1 MIYILAFIILIL
13 IIFVIPF
20 KIQIYYEFDD
30 ISKYRIV
37 FSDCFEL
44 IKFEFDSLSKKKK
57 DKNSR
62 KTNKKLNINNRLEYL
77 QYFIDKG
84 KIEKIYFRVN
94 LGFEDPSLLGICIGF
109 AWAIINL
116 SLGYLLKNIDINKI
130 KEKNI
135 QVIPFFDH
143 NVFEIY
149 FLCIINMKLV
159 YIITEY
165 IRILKR
171 RKGGDSIVR
180 TSNRRINEIYN
191 E

>member
-1 MIYILAFIILIL
+1 MIYILTFIILIL
-13 IIFVIPF
+13 IIYVIPF
-20 KIQIYYEFDD
+20 NIQIYYEFND

-37 FSDCFEL
+37 FSYCFGL
-44 IKFEFDSLSKKKK
+44 IKFEFDPLSKKKK

-62 KTNKKLNINNRLEYL
+62 KINKKLNINNRLEYI
-77 QYFIDKG
+77 QHFINKG
-84 KIEKIYFRVN
+84 KVEKIYFRVN
-94 LGFEDPSLLGICIGF
+94 LGFEDPSLLGISIGF
-109 AWAIINL
+109 AWSIINL
-116 SLGYLLKNIDINKI
+116 SFGYLLKNIDINKI
-130 KEKNI
+130 KEKDI
-135 QVIPFFDH
+135 QVIPLFDH

>member
-1 MIYILAFIILIL
+1 MIYILTFIILIL
-13 IIFVIPF
+13 IIYVIPF
-20 KIQIYYEFDD
+20 NIQIYYEFND

-37 FSDCFEL
+37 FSYCFGL
-44 IKFEFDSLSKKKK
+44 IKFEFDPLSKKKI
-57 DKNSR
+57 DINSR
-62 KTNKKLNINNRLEYL
+62 KTNKKLNINNRLEYM

-94 LGFEDPSLLGICIGF
+94 LGFEDPSLLGISIGF
-109 AWAIINL
+109 AWSIINL
-116 SLGYLLKNIDINKI
+116 SFGWLLKNIDINKI
-130 KEKNI
+130 KERDI

>member
-1 MIYILAFIILIL
+1 MIYILTFIILIL
-13 IIFVIPF
+13 IIYVIPF
-20 KIQIYYEFDD
+20 NIQIYYEFND

-37 FSDCFEL
+37 FSYCFGL
-44 IKFEFDSLSKKKK
+44 IKFEFDPLSKKKK

-62 KTNKKLNINNRLEYL
+62 KINKKLNINNRLEYI
-77 QYFIDKG
+77 QYFINKG
-84 KIEKIYFRVN
+84 KVEKIYFRVN
-94 LGFEDPSLLGICIGF
+94 LGFEDPSLLGISIGF
-109 AWAIINL
+109 AWSIINL
-116 SLGYLLKNIDINKI
+116 SFGYLLKNIDINKI
-130 KEKNI
+130 KEKDI
-135 QVIPFFDH
+135 QVIPLFDH

>member
-1 MIYILAFIILIL
+1 MIYILTFIIFIL

-44 IKFEFDSLSKKKK
+44 IKFEFDPLSKKKK

-84 KIEKIYFRVN
+84 KIKKIYFRVN
-94 LGFEDPSLLGICIGF
+94 LGFEDPSLLGISIGF

-116 SLGYLLKNIDINKI
+116 SFGYLLKNIDINKI
-130 KEKNI
+130 KEKDI

>member
-1 MIYILAFIILIL
+1 MIYILTFLIFIL
-13 IIFVIPF
+13 IIYVIPF

-37 FSDCFEL
+37 FSYCFGL
-44 IKFEFDSLSKKKK
+44 IKFEFDPLAKKGK
-57 DKNSR
+57 DGNSR
-62 KTNKKLNINNRLEYL
+62 KINKKLNMNNILEYI

-94 LGFEDPSLLGICIGF
+94 LGFEDPSLLGISIGF
-109 AWAIINL
+109 AWTIINL
-116 SLGYLLKNIDINKI
+116 SFGYLLKNIDINKI
-130 KEKNI
+130 KEKDI

-143 NVFEIY
+143 NIFEIY

-171 RKGGDSIVR
+171 RKGGDSSVR